1 MAHYDGSIK
10 FDTSIDNRKFES
22 SINKLKTT
30 AIKSMAVV
38 GTAFTTAAGFAV
50 NLASDLQEVQNVVD
64 VTFGDRAADIEA
76 WAKNAASAFGLS
88 ELQAKQFNGTM
99 GAMIKSMGLTDSAV
113 LEMSTTLTGLAADF
127 ASFYNL
133 EHQEAFDKIRAGI
146 SGETEPLKQLGIN
159 MSVANLEAF
168 ALSQGITKAYNA
180 MSQAEQATLRYNYLL
195 HAGADA
201 QGDFAR
207 TSDSFANQLKIA
219 KLNVTELGAE
229 FGNMLLPIASQ
240 GLKELSSAT
249 TELRS
254 AIAQPELKSAIEDT
268 GELIITLI
276 DGGIDL
282 ATAVLPPLI
291 STLGFLGKNMRTVA
305 TISAT
310 LIAAYKSYGIVKSV
324 NGWINANTVALAV
337 NEAGVLG
344 VATATGVETAALTAK
359 NVLVGVLTGKISLA
373 TAAQWLWTAALTAN
387 PIGITIAGITAFI
400 AALTA
405 LVLMEE
411 KETEEEKRRRQ
422 AIEATTKALDD
433 ACQSYENFKQ
443 QQAETSNQNIA
454 EIDNVELLTRELLN
468 LADANGIV
476 ADRDKSRAQFLLGE
490 LNKALGTEYTI
501 TGNIIT
507 QYDKLKKS
515 IYELIEAKR
524 YEILMNE
531 ASKNYENAIREES
544 EALSNLIKT
553 RKEYSQANDE
563 QREEALSNF
572 KEAQEYYQKLLND
585 RVTYEEA
592 AKIAT
597 EQGTQAAVNFLTEQR
612 QAYAGAQSGLKEYA
626 TESEKAL
633 ATTGNAYQV
642 SLEKLAA
649 TLELFNST
657 GSESAKALVQSSI
670 EEVEK
675 AKDKYIAAGG
685 VIGTATIK
693 GIDGTDVKLTGLAN
707 NISDELKSAIENGLK
722 IDSEFNIGV
731 LTSAEIRK
739 QLDEV
744 YGVVTQELKTKSKEI
759 NFVPLTVEN
768 GIEPVKQSGL
778 KLAITAADTVSDE
791 WSAEKLRPIGLNF
804 AAGVASGINMGL
816 GPVKQASTNLAKLV
830 IKTPKDLLVIRSPSR
845 IARDE
850 IGKMIPLGMAIGIK
864 ENSDAVVNAFDSIL
878 EILEYRRKFDLISED
893 EYYTELEK
901 LRDEHFAKGTKEW
914 FEYTEKIYSY
924 QKEQLENEKEL
935 YKETYD
941 DIFKYTSDKIDA
953 VIEKQEA
960 YSNKLK
966 SHRKLAGK
974 QTIIL
979 NEKHKPDIVYYKL
992 TDFSKDI
999 EYLKKYN
1006 DLIDSVK
1013 TRIIKSGI
1021 SDKAADSFL
1030 SELLNYDIDEGVEI
1044 LNVLKKTDDNE
1055 FNEYIKAY
1063 EEMQNFA
1070 DMASASLY
1078 KSEMDTAVDESVVYM
1093 KDKLK
1098 EAGFEIPDT
1107 FFAAG
1112 TDAATKFGD
1121 AFSQE
1126 IDVELGKIKQKIES
1140 FKTKIK
1146 VDVDVSVDKSS
1157 GGTTVYK
1164 YYGNNTYQLGSSGE
1178 TTQQRLEAIRHDEEF
1193 RRLSGEGD

>member
-10 FDTSIDNRKFES
+10 FDTSIDNRKFEG

-38 GTAFTTAAGFAV
+38 GTAFTTAAGFAI

-229 FGNMLLPIASQ
+229 FGDMLLPIASQ
-240 GLKELSSAT
+240 GLKELSGAT

-291 STLGFLGKNMRTVA
+291 STLGFLAENIRLITSVA
-305 TISAT
+305 IGSVAAFKGYAIIQSVRAWFAAATPTLNAYTLAVTANSAAEARGITISALLT
-310 LIAAYKSYGIVKSV
+310 STMSAQEIV
-324 NGWINANTVALAV
+324 
-337 NEAGVLG
+337 
-344 VATATGVETAALTAK
+344 
-359 NVLVGVLTGKISLA
+359 VGVLTGKITLA
-373 TAAQWLWTAALTAN
+373 TAAHELWNRVKMADPTNLVIAAVIGLTAA
-387 PIGITIAGITAFI
+387 IAT
-400 AALTA
+400 L
-405 LVLMEE
+405 
-411 KETEEEKRRRQ
+411 
-422 AIEATTKALDD
+422 
-433 ACQSYENFKQ
+433 
-443 QQAETSNQNIA
+443 
-454 EIDNVELLTRELLN
+454 
-468 LADANGIV
+468 
-476 ADRDKSRAQFLLGE
+476 
-490 LNKALGTEYTI
+490 
-501 TGNIIT
+501 IIT
-507 QYDKLKKS
+507 QNKEISVTQKIVKTNGEVRKSVEDLNNSRAEAYKAINENCKAEKTEAETAVFLKDRL
-515 IYELIEAKR
+515 YELEKQI
-524 YEILMNE
+524 N
-531 ASKNYENAIREES
+531 SG
-544 EALSNLIKT
+544 ALS
-553 RKEYSQANDE
+553 D
-563 QREEALSNF
+563 EEA
-572 KEAQEYYQKLLND
+572 
-585 RVTYEEA
+585 
-592 AKIAT
+592 T
-597 EQGTQAAVNFLTEQR
+597 ER
-612 QAYAGAQSGLKEYA
+612 K
-626 TESEKAL
+626 
-633 ATTGNAYQV
+633 
-642 SLEKLAA
+642 
-649 TLELFNST
+649 
-657 GSESAKALVQSSI
+657 
-670 EEVEK
+670 
-675 AKDKYIAAGG
+675 
-685 VIGTATIK
+685 
-693 GIDGTDVKLTGLAN
+693 
-707 NISDELKSAIENGLK
+707 
-722 IDSEFNIGV
+722 SEF
-731 LTSAEIRK
+731 
-739 QLDEV
+739 
-744 YGVVTQELKTKSKEI
+744 KS
-759 NFVPLTVEN
+759 
-768 GIEPVKQSGL
+768 
-778 KLAITAADTVSDE
+778 
-791 WSAEKLRPIGLNF
+791 
-804 AAGVASGINMGL
+804 VAS
-816 GPVKQASTNLAKLV
+816 
-830 IKTPKDLLVIRSPSR
+830 
-845 IARDE
+845 
-850 IGKMIPLGMAIGIK
+850 
-864 ENSDAVVNAFDSIL
+864 
-878 EILEYRRKFDLISED
+878 
-893 EYYTELEK
+893 ELEK
-901 LRDEHFAKGTKEW
+901 LIPGITSALYDETGEINLQRQSVDALVTSYYDLAVAKAMATAYEEKFNKDAKDIIEAKETLDKAEKNRKNASAKLEKVSAITETRTRNGVTYEVPVYAGEVISLTEAKNSAESAYKEAKKSYDAIEKRREENFANFQKYSAEAKELTKKYTQAGGKVVKETETDKTEYVRTGGAQRVSATNSEYEERKRLLEHLHETGQLSEYEYYKKSEALRDEFLVKNSDEW
-914 FEYTEKIYSY
+914 FGATEEIYEYQQKFLEK
-924 QKEQLENEKEL
+924 EKEL

-966 SHRKLAGK
+966 SHRKIAGK

-979 NEKHKPDIVYYKL
+979 NEKHKPDIVYYRL
-992 TDFSKDI
+992 TDFTKDI
-999 EYLKKYN
+999 EYLKNYN
-1006 DLIDSVK
+1006 DLLSSFKAKVL
-1013 TRIIKSGI
+1013 KSGI
-1021 SDKAADSFL
+1021 SDKAADSFF
-1030 SELLNYDIDEGVEI
+1030 SELLNYDIDEGIGV
-1044 LNVLKKTDDNE
+1044 LNALLKTSDAELNK
-1055 FNEYIKAY
+1055 YLKAY
-1063 EEMQNFA
+1063 EERQTFA
-1070 DMASASLY
+1070 DMAAASLY
-1078 KSEMDTAVDESVVYM
+1078 KSDMDTAVDESVVYM
-1093 KDKLK
+1093 KEKLK

-1107 FFAAG
+1107 FFDAG
-1112 TDAATKFGD
+1112 VDAASKFGE

-1146 VDVDVSVDKSS
+1146 VDVDVSVDKASH
-1157 GGTTVYK
+1157 GTTIYK